1 MLVVNGIT
9 KRYGDQIILEDV
21 SFAVNRGDRMGL
33 IGPNGCGKTTLLR
46 IIAGLER
53 PDSGNVTFQPKGLR
67 IGFLPQGLHVPE
79 DTLIGDLLEPHRVE
93 LAHVETELARI
104 SDQIARAEGDDAEAL
119 MAVYDRTLDR
129 LTFLSLQ
136 VSESQAEN
144 VLATLGLQ
152 DLGLSTPVHEL
163 SGGQKTR
170 LSLARVLLSDAE
182 LLLLDEPTNHLDIEM
197 LQWLEEWLARIEGGV
212 LIVSHDRTFLDQTVN
227 QILDLDETTHTV
239 RVYDG
244 NFSAY
249 LAMYLTEREKQMAAY
264 RDQEYEIRRM
274 RQDIAHTK
282 EQARRVERSTI
293 DDQQRRYAKKVARKA
308 TSRERKLTR
317 YMKSDQRVEKPREGW
332 RMKLEFAKP
341 KHRGQDVLIIEDLAI
356 GYPGFEP
363 LLVDVNLHLRAGAR
377 VALTGANGL
386 GKTTLLR
393 TISGSM
399 DPFAGRVRLGPSI
412 QLGYMAQEQEVLDP
426 DRSSLALIREA
437 APMSETEARAFLHYY
452 LLSGEDPLRPISSL
466 SYGERSRL
474 MLALL
479 VAEGSNFLL
488 LDEPINHLDIPSRSR
503 FEAALSMYD
512 GTVIAVVHDR
522 YFIQSFA
529 TEVWVV
535 GDRGVRVI
543 L

>member
-341 KHRGQDVLIIEDLAI
+341 KHRGQDVLITEDLAI

>member
-1 MLVVNGIT
+1 T
-9 KRYGDQIILEDV
+9 ILEDV
-21 SFAVNRGDRMGL
+21 SFTVNRGDRTGL

-46 IIAGLER
+46 IIADLER
-53 PDSGNVTFQPKGLR
+53 PDSGSVALQPKELR
-67 IGFLPQGLHVPE
+67 VGYLPQGLHVPE
-79 DTLIGDLLEPHRVE
+79 DTLIGDLLEPQRGE
-93 LAHVETELARI
+93 LAQVETELARI
-104 SDQIARAEGDDAEAL
+104 SDQIARTEGDEAEAL

-129 LTFLSLQ
+129 LTSLSLQ
-136 VSESQAEN
+136 VSESHTEN

-152 DLGLSTPVHEL
+152 ELDLSTAVHEL

-170 LSLARVLLSDAE
+170 LSLAKILLSDAQ

-197 LQWLEEWLARIEGGV
+197 LEWLEEWLARFEGAV

-227 QILDLDETTHTV
+227 QILDLDEMTHTV

-249 LAMYLTEREKQMAAY
+249 LEMHLTEREKQMTAY

-274 RQDIAHTK
+274 RQDIARTK
-282 EQARRVERSTI
+282 EHARRVERSTK

-308 TSRERKLTR
+308 TSREKKLTR
-317 YMKSDQRVEKPREGW
+317 YIKSDERVEKPREGW

-341 KHRGQDVLIIEDLAI
+341 KHRGQDVLVTENLAI

-363 LLVDVNLHLRAGAR
+363 LLVDVNMHVRAGAR

-393 TISGSM
+393 TIAGSL
-399 DPFAGRVRLGPSI
+399 DPTAGQIRLGKSI
-412 QLGYMAQEQEVLDP
+412 KLGYMAQEQEVLDP
-426 DRSSLALIREA
+426 DSSALALIRET

-452 LLSGEDPLRPISSL
+452 LLSGDDPLRPISSL
-466 SYGERSRL
+466 SFGERARL

-503 FEAALSMYD
+503 FEAALSKYD

-535 GDRGVRVI
+535 EDRGVRVI

>member
-9 KRYGDQIILEDV
+9 KRYGDQTILEDV
-21 SFAVNRGDRMGL
+21 SFAVNRGDRVGL

-46 IIAGLER
+46 IIAGLGR
-53 PDSGNVTFQPKGLR
+53 PDRGSVAFQPKGLR
-67 IGFLPQGLHVPE
+67 IGYLPQGLYVPE
-79 DTLIGDLLEPHRVE
+79 DTLIGDLLEPERGE
-93 LAHVETELARI
+93 LAKVETELARI
-104 SDQIARAEGDDAEAL
+104 SDQIARAEVDEAEAL

-129 LTFLSLQ
+129 LTSLSLQ
-136 VSESQAEN
+136 VGESHTEN

-152 DLGLSTPVHEL
+152 NLELSTPVHEL

-170 LSLARVLLSDAE
+170 LSLAKVLLSDAQ

-197 LQWLEEWLARIEGGV
+197 LEWLESWLARFEGGT

-239 RVYDG
+239 RMYDG

-249 LAMYLTEREKQMAAY
+249 LAMHLTEREKQMAAY
-264 RDQEYEIRRM
+264 RDQEYEIRGM
-274 RQDIAHTK
+274 RQDIARTK

-293 DDQQRRYAKKVARKA
+293 NDQQRRYAKKVARKA
-308 TSRERKLTR
+308 TSREKKLTR
-317 YMKSDQRVEKPREGW
+317 YIKSDERVEKPREGW

-341 KHRGQDVLIIEDLAI
+341 KHRGQDVLVTEDLAI

-363 LLVDVNLHLRAGAR
+363 LLVDVNLHLLAGAR

-399 DPFAGRVRLGPSI
+399 DPSAGRVHLGPSI
-412 QLGYMAQEQEVLDP
+412 QLGYMAQEQEVLDL
-426 DRSSLALIREA
+426 DRSALALIREA
-437 APMSETEARAFLHYY
+437 APMSETEARAFLHFY
-452 LLSGEDPLRPISSL
+452 LFSGDEPLRPISSL
-466 SYGERSRL
+466 SYGERARL
-474 MLALL
+474 MLAHL

-488 LDEPINHLDIPSRSR
+488 LDEPINHLDIPSRSM
-503 FEAALSMYD
+503 FEAALSRYD
-512 GTVIAVVHDR
+512 GTVVAVVHDR

-529 TEVWVV
+529 TEVWVIE
-535 GDRGVRVI
+535 GGGVKVI

>member
-1 MLVVNGIT
+1 MLVINGIT
-9 KRYGDQIILEDV
+9 KRYGDQTILEDV

-53 PDSGNVTFQPKGLR
+53 PDNGSVAFRPKGLR
-67 IGFLPQGLHVPE
+67 IGYLPQGLQVPE
-79 DTLIGDLLEPHRVE
+79 DTLLGDLLEPQRGE
-93 LAHVETELARI
+93 LAQVETELARI
-104 SDQIARAEGDDAEAL
+104 SDQIARAEGDEAEAL

-129 LTFLSLQ
+129 LTSLSLQ
-136 VSESQAEN
+136 VGESHTDN
-144 VLATLGLQ
+144 VLATLGWQ
-152 DLGLSTPVHEL
+152 DLDLSTPVREL

-170 LSLARVLLSDAE
+170 LSLAKVLLSDAQ

-197 LQWLEEWLARIEGGV
+197 LEWLESWLARFEGGV
-212 LIVSHDRTFLDQTVN
+212 LIVSHDRTFLDRTVN
-227 QILDLDETTHTV
+227 LILDLDETTHRI

-249 LAMYLTEREKQMAAY
+249 LAMHLTEREKQMAAY

-274 RQDIAHTK
+274 RQDISRTM

-293 DDQQRRYAKKVARKA
+293 NDQQRRYAKKVARKA
-308 TSRERKLTR
+308 KSREKKLTR
-317 YMKSDQRVEKPREGW
+317 YIKSDERVEKPREGW

-341 KHRGQDVLIIEDLAI
+341 KHRGQDVLVTEDLAI

-363 LLVDVNLHLRAGAR
+363 LLVDVNLHVRAGAR

-393 TISGSM
+393 TIAGSM
-399 DPFAGRVRLGPSI
+399 DPSAGRVRLGPSI

-426 DRSSLALIREA
+426 SRSALALIREA
-437 APMSETEARAFLHYY
+437 APMSETEARAFLHFY
-452 LLSGEDPLRPISSL
+452 LFSGDDPLRPISSL
-466 SYGERSRL
+466 SYGERARL
-474 MLALL
+474 MLALS

-503 FEAALSMYD
+503 FEAALSKYD

-535 GDRGVRVI
+535 EDRGVRVI

>member
-9 KRYGDQIILEDV
+9 KRYGDQTILKDV

-53 PDSGNVTFQPKGLR
+53 LDSGSVVFQPKGLR
-67 IGFLPQGLHVPE
+67 IGYLPQGLHVPE
-79 DTLIGDLLEPHRVE
+79 DTLLSDLLEPQRGK
-93 LAHVETELARI
+93 LAKVETELTRI
-104 SDQIARAEGDDAEAL
+104 SDQIARTEPNEAETLLAA
-119 MAVYDRTLDR
+119 YDRTLDR
-129 LTFLSLQ
+129 LTSLSLQ
-136 VSESQAEN
+136 VSESHIGD
-144 VLATLGLQ
+144 VLARLGLQ
-152 DLGLSTPVHEL
+152 NLERSTPVREL

-170 LSLARVLLSDAE
+170 LSLAKILLSDTQ
-182 LLLLDEPTNHLDIEM
+182 LLPLDEPTNHLDIEM
-197 LQWLEEWLARIEGGV
+197 LEWLEGWLARFEGGV

-227 QILDLDETTHTV
+227 QILDLNETTHTV

-244 NFSAY
+244 NFSEY
-249 LAMYLTEREKQMAAY
+249 LAMHLTEHEKQMAAY

-274 RQDIAHTK
+274 RQDIARTK
-282 EQARRVERSTI
+282 EQARKVERSTI

-308 TSRERKLTR
+308 TSREKKLTR
-317 YMKSDQRVEKPREGW
+317 FIKSDERVEKPREGW

-341 KHRGQDVLIIEDLAI
+341 KHRGQDVLITEDLEI
-356 GYPGFEP
+356 GYPGFKP
-363 LLVDVNLHLRAGAR
+363 LMVNLNLHLRAGVR

-393 TISGSM
+393 TIAGSM
-399 DPFAGRVRLGPSI
+399 DPSAGRVRLGPSI

-426 DRSSLALIREA
+426 THSALALVREA
-437 APMSETEARAFLHYY
+437 APMSETEARAFLHFY
-452 LLSGEDPLRPISSL
+452 LFSGDDPLRPISSL
-466 SYGERSRL
+466 SYGERARL

-479 VAEGSNFLL
+479 VAEGCNFLL

-503 FEAALSMYD
+503 FEAALSQYD

-535 GDRGVRVI
+535 EDRGVKVI

>member
-1 MLVVNGIT
+1 MLV
-9 KRYGDQIILEDV
+9 
-21 SFAVNRGDRMGL
+21 
-33 IGPNGCGKTTLLR
+33 
-46 IIAGLER
+46 
-53 PDSGNVTFQPKGLR
+53 
-67 IGFLPQGLHVPE
+67 
-79 DTLIGDLLEPHRVE
+79 GDLLESQKGE
-93 LAHVETELARI
+93 LARVETELARI
-104 SDQIARAEGDDAEAL
+104 SDQIARAEGDEAEAL
-119 MAVYDRTLDR
+119 MAVYDRMLDR
-129 LTFLSLQ
+129 LTSLSLQ
-136 VSESQAEN
+136 VGESHTEN
-144 VLATLGLQ
+144 IMTTLGLQ
-152 DLGLSTPVHEL
+152 RLDLSTPVHEL

-170 LSLARVLLSDAE
+170 LSLAKIMLSDAQ

-197 LQWLEEWLARIEGGV
+197 LEWLEGWLSRFEGGV

-227 QILDLDETTHTV
+227 QILDLDEMTHMV
-239 RVYDG
+239 RVYEG

-249 LAMYLTEREKQMAAY
+249 LAMHFTEREKQMAAY

-274 RQDIAHTK
+274 RQDIARTK
-282 EQARRVERSTI
+282 EHARRVERSTK

-308 TSRERKLTR
+308 TSREKKLTR
-317 YMKSDQRVEKPREGW
+317 YIKSDERVEKPREGW

-341 KHRGQDVLIIEDLAI
+341 KHRGQDVLVTENLSI

-363 LLVDVNLHLRAGAR
+363 LLVDVNVHVRVGAR

-386 GKTTLLR
+386 GKTTFLR
-393 TISGSM
+393 TIAGSM
-399 DPFAGRVRLGPSI
+399 DPTAGRIRLGKSI
-412 QLGYMAQEQEVLDP
+412 KLGYMAQEQEILDP
-426 DRSSLALIREA
+426 DSSALALLRET
-437 APMSETEARAFLHYY
+437 APLSETEARAFLHYY
-452 LLSGEDPLRPISSL
+452 LLSGDDPLRPISSL
-466 SYGERSRL
+466 SFGERARL

-503 FEAALSMYD
+503 FEAALSRYD

-535 GDRGVRVI
+535 EDWGVRVI